1 MLGQQ
6 RLRFERLGL
15 VLPKADVASD
25 DLLSGRIP
33 KSMFQLLFCDFSFQ
47 ISFQSALHFAILF
60 IYLNPPPGVEV
71 ESNKNVLVYER
82 TNKAD
87 MKHAIREQKH
97 ESRARAI
104 GV

>member
-1 MLGQQ
+1 MFSREAKVSSLG
-6 RLRFERLGL
+6 
-15 VLPKADVASD
+15 
-25 DLLSGRIP
+25 
-33 KSMFQLLFCDFSFQ
+33 
-47 ISFQSALHFAILF
+47 
-60 IYLNPPPGVEV
+60 NPPPGVEV

-104 GV
+104 GVRKVRLGCDL